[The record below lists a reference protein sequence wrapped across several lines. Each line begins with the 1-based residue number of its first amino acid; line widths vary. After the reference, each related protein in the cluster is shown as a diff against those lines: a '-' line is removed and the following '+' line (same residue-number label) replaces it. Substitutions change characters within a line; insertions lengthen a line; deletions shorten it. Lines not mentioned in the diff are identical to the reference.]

1 MIGRRLMGSR
11 PRAPEIVSASE
22 YDRRAKKVAVATPR
36 QRRALR
42 PDRPVTFHPVIGSRQ
57 NY

>member
-1 MIGRRLMGSR
+1 MGSR